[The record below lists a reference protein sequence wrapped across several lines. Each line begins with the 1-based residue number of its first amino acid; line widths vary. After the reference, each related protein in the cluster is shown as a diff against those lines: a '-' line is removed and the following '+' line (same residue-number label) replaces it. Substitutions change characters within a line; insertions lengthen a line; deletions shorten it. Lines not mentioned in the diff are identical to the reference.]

1 MENYNYDFVQEFVHD
16 ADLRNLLCLD
26 RELETLMDYLL
37 RDDFLS
43 IDEGIHIPFFAETRD
58 YIGAREK
65 DDHNAVWIIKQV
77 QDADIINTEM
87 ATICFF
93 LDIYTHT
100 ISAPQV
106 ITRIHGAVY
115 KATRLIRKAEQ
126 LTGAHYTERKQLK
139 EQLLLD
145 IVNRWIFFDEDRN
158 PNNYMIKY
166 NSRNNQIV
174 IAIDFLNADL
184 LASEIKIKGTE
195 DKFGWERMEKTRYL
209 TPLKSENCT
218 EYSIDFFNIRFNRFR
233 KLTLRFIE
241 DICKKVLRLNPQKN
255 SMSKTIAENII
266 RRVDYLYTYFSGR
279 LPGEQKKSRK
289 YSTMG
294 KTFEK
299 VYGSS
304 KKMT

>member
-1 MENYNYDFVQEFVHD
+1 MENYNYDSVKEFVHD
-16 ADLRNLLCLD
+16 ADLQNLLCLD
-26 RELETLMDYLL
+26 REIEALMDYLL
-37 RDDFLS
+37 RDNFLS
-43 IDEGIHIPFFAETRD
+43 IDESIRIPFFAETRD

-65 DDHNAVWIIKQV
+65 DDPNAVWIVKTM
-77 QDADIINTEM
+77 QDADIMNAEM

-106 ITRIHGAVY
+106 ITKIDGAVY

-145 IVNRWIFFDEDRN
+145 IVNRWMYFDEDRN

-166 NSRNNQIV
+166 NSRNDQIV
-174 IAIDFLNADL
+174 IAIDFLNTDL
-184 LASEIKIKGTE
+184 LTSEIKIKGAQ

-233 KLTLRFIE
+233 KLSIRFIE
-241 DICKKVLRLNPQKN
+241 DLCKKILRLNPEKN
-255 SMSKTIAENII
+255 SMSKTIARNIVG
-266 RRVDYLYTYFSGR
+266 RVDYLYTYFVEH
-279 LPGEQKKSRK
+279 LPREQKKSRK
-289 YSTMG
+289 YSPMG
-294 KTFEK
+294 KAFEN
-299 VYGSS
+299 VYDSR
-304 KKMT
+304 KK

>member
-1 MENYNYDFVQEFVHD
+1 MENYTYDSVKEFVHD
-16 ADLRNLLCLD
+16 ADLQNLLCLD
-26 RELETLMDYLL
+26 RELDALMDYLL

-43 IDEGIHIPFFAETRD
+43 VDEGIRIPFFAETRD

-65 DDHNAVWIIKQV
+65 DDPNAVWIVKPV
-77 QDADIINTEM
+77 QDADIMNAEM

-106 ITRIHGAVY
+106 VTRIDGAVY

-126 LTGAHYTERKQLK
+126 LTGAYYTDRKQLK

-166 NSRNNQIV
+166 NSRNDQIV
-174 IAIDFLNADL
+174 IAIDFQNADL
-184 LASEIKIKGTE
+184 LTSEIKIKGAE
-195 DKFGWERMEKTRYL
+195 DKFGWKRMEKTRYL

-218 EYSIDFFNIRFNRFR
+218 EYSIDFFNIRFSRFR
-233 KLTLRFIE
+233 MLSTQFIE
-241 DICKKVLRLNPQKN
+241 DLCKKVFRLNPQKN
-255 SMSKTIAENII
+255 SLSKIIARNII
-266 RRVDYLYTYFSGR
+266 RRVDYLYTYFTER
-279 LPGEQKKSRK
+279 LPGEQKKFRK
-289 YSTMG
+289 YSPMG

-299 VYGSS
+299 VYGPG
-304 KKMT
+304 KE